1 LWRKKNEAYDRR
13 LVRLCPWLE
22 RSMALYS
29 SHLKPRQNKNLL
41 MKRPALAALLL
52 TFCLLLPV
60 VAKAQRGAAS
70 SGRSAGAAEI
80 NVQVR
85 YPDGT
90 AAPRGIHVR
99 LESEEGG
106 AAGDCVTETG
116 GKCRFLPNSSGMYI
130 VRLNQIG
137 YKEVSVHVNLVDTLR
152 GFVTLDLKPDH
163 ANAAPDT
170 PDGVSGDSISAAD
183 LSIPENA
190 RQEFE
195 KGQSAM
201 KENKLDA
208 GIAHLRKAIKLYETY
223 PMAYALLGTAYL
235 EQKKWKDAESALQK
249 SIGFDSNSADA
260 YLALGAAFNQTR
272 NYPQA
277 ETALLRGLE
286 LKPDAFAGHYE
297 LAKTYWEL
305 GRWREAA
312 PHVRKAVSGMPD
324 VASPHVLLGNV
335 MLRENNP
342 QGALSEYQEYLRL
355 DPNGLMAPGV
365 RQMIE
370 KIQKSPRP

>member
-1 LWRKKNEAYDRR
+1 MATHPSSRR
-13 LVRLCPWLE
+13 LEQSNIP
-22 RSMALYS
+22 
-29 SHLKPRQNKNLL
+29 L
-41 MKRPALAALLL
+41 MKPHWQAAVLL
-52 TFCLLLPV
+52 TLFCFFPV
-60 VAKAQRGAAS
+60 AARGQRGAAS
-70 SGRSAGAAEI
+70 SGRSPGAAEI

-85 YPDGT
+85 YPNGT

-106 AAGDCVTETG
+106 AADDCITETG

-137 YKEVSVHVNLVDTLR
+137 YKEVSVHVNLVDSLR

-163 ANAAPDT
+163 PEALPET

-195 KGQSAM
+195 KGQVAM
-201 KENKLDA
+201 KENKLGA
-208 GIAHLRKAIKLYETY
+208 GISHLRKAVKLYEAY
-223 PMAYALLGTAYL
+223 PMAYTLLGTAYL
-235 EQKKWKDAESALQK
+235 EQKNWKDAETALEK
-249 SIGFDSNSADA
+249 SISYDSSSADS
-260 YLALGAAFNQTR
+260 YLALGAVFNQTK

-277 ETALLRGLE
+277 ETALLRGLD
-286 LKPDAFAGHYE
+286 LKPEASTGHYE
-297 LAKTYWEL
+297 LAKTYWAM

-312 PHVRKAVSGMPD
+312 PHARKAVAGMPD
-324 VASPHVLLGNV
+324 VASPHVLLGNIL
-335 MLRENNP
+335 LRENNP

-355 DPNGLMAPGV
+355 DPNGSMAPGV

-370 KIQKSPRP
+370 KLEKSPRP

>member
-1 LWRKKNEAYDRR
+1 
-13 LVRLCPWLE
+13 
-22 RSMALYS
+22 MYS
-29 SHLKPRQNKNLL
+29 SPLKPRQSKNPL
-41 MKRPALAALLL
+41 MKRLALAALLP
-52 TFCLLLPV
+52 TFCLLPPI
-60 VAKAQRGAAS
+60 AAWAQRSVAS
-70 SGRSAGAAEI
+70 SGRSPGAAEI

-106 AAGDCVTETG
+106 AADDCVTETG

-152 GFVTLDLKPDH
+152 GFVTLDLRPDH
-163 ANAAPDT
+163 TAPPPET
-170 PDGVSGDSISAAD
+170 PDGVSGDSISSAE

-208 GIAHLRKAIKLYETY
+208 GIAHLRKAIKLYGTY

-305 GRWREAA
+305 GRWRDAA

-355 DPNGLMAPGV
+355 DPNGLMALGV
-365 RQMIE
+365 HQMIE
-370 KIQKSPRP
+370 KIQKPPRP

>member
-1 LWRKKNEAYDRR
+1 MAMYSWPFRPCQSTISLIRR
-13 LVRLCPWLE
+13 LSLTV
-22 RSMALYS
+22 
-29 SHLKPRQNKNLL
+29 
-41 MKRPALAALLL
+41 LLL
-52 TFCLLLPV
+52 TYCPLLPV
-60 VAKAQRGAAS
+60 ASWAQRGAAS
-70 SGRSAGAAEI
+70 SGRSLGGAEI

-106 AAGDCVTETG
+106 AADDCVTETG

-137 YKEVSVHVNLVDTLR
+137 YKEVSVHVNLVDALR

-163 ANAAPDT
+163 PNAPTET
-170 PDGVSGDSISAAD
+170 PDGVSGDSISATD

-208 GIAHLRKAIKLYETY
+208 GIAHLRKAIKLYDTY
-223 PMAYALLGTAYL
+223 PMAYALLGTGYL
-235 EQKKWKDAESALQK
+235 EQKKWRDAETALKK

-260 YLALGAAFNQTR
+260 YLALGAVFNQTK
-272 NYPQA
+272 NYSQA

-286 LKPDAFAGHYE
+286 LKPEAFAGHYE

-335 MLRENNP
+335 LLRENNP
-342 QGALSEYQEYLRL
+342 QGALTEYQEYLRL

-365 RQMIE
+365 HQIIE
-370 KIQKSPRP
+370 KIRRTPRP

>member
-1 LWRKKNEAYDRR
+1 MYFSLPR
-13 LVRLCPWLE
+13 
-22 RSMALYS
+22 
-29 SHLKPRQNKNLL
+29 PRQSKNPL
-41 MKRPALAALLL
+41 MNRLPLAALLF
-52 TFCLLLPV
+52 TFCVFLPV
-60 VAKAQRGAAS
+60 AARAQRGAVS
-70 SGRSAGAAEI
+70 SGRSPGAAEI

-106 AAGDCVTETG
+106 AADDCVTETG
-116 GKCRFLPNSSGMYI
+116 GKCRFLPTSSGMYI
-130 VRLNQIG
+130 VRLSQIG

-163 ANAAPDT
+163 ANAAPET
-170 PDGVSGDSISAAD
+170 PDGVSGDSISATD

-208 GIAHLRKAIKLYETY
+208 GIAHLRKAIKLYDTY

-235 EQKKWKDAESALQK
+235 EQKKWSDAETALQK
-249 SIGFDSNSADA
+249 SLRFDSNSADA
-260 YLALGAAFNQTR
+260 YLALGAVFNQTR

-277 ETALLRGLE
+277 EAALLRGLE
-286 LKPDAFAGHYE
+286 LKPEAFAGHYE

-312 PHVRKAVSGMPD
+312 PHVRKAVAGMPD

-365 RQMIE
+365 HQIIE
-370 KIQKSPRP
+370 TIRRTPRP

>member
-1 LWRKKNEAYDRR
+1 
-13 LVRLCPWLE
+13 
-22 RSMALYS
+22 MALYS
-29 SHLKPRQNKNLL
+29 LPFKPRQSKHPL
-41 MKRPALAALLL
+41 MKRLGLAALLF
-52 TFCLLLPV
+52 FCPLLP
-60 VAKAQRGAAS
+60 APAWAQRGAAS

-106 AAGDCVTETG
+106 AADDCVTETG

-163 ANAAPDT
+163 ANAPPET
-170 PDGVSGDSISAAD
+170 PDGVSGDSISAVD

-208 GIAHLRKAIKLYETY
+208 GIAHLRKAIKLYDAY
-223 PMAYALLGTAYL
+223 PLAYALLGTAYL
-235 EQKKWKDAESALQK
+235 EQKKWRDAGTALQK
-249 SIGFDSNSADA
+249 SISLDSNSADA
-260 YLALGAAFNQTR
+260 YLALGAVFNQTR
-272 NYPQA
+272 DYSQA

-286 LKPDAFAGHYE
+286 LKPEAFAGHYE

-312 PHVRKAVSGMPD
+312 PHVRKAVAGMPD
-324 VASPHVLLGNV
+324 VASPHVLLGNIL
-335 MLRENNP
+335 LRENNP
-342 QGALSEYQEYLRL
+342 QRALIEYQEYLRL
-355 DPNGLMAPGV
+355 DPNGLMAQGV

-370 KIQKSPRP
+370 KIRRSARP